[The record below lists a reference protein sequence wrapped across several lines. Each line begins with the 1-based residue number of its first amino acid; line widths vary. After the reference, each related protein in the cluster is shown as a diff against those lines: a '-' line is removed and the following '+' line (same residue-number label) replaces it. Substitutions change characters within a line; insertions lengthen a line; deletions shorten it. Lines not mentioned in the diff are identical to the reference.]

1 MSEKMNKIKAIEHQ
15 GDNIVHS
22 IYDRLIKTFITPIDR
37 EDISKLASLYDD
49 VLDYINAAVNRLY
62 LYEIRSPTEPMRR
75 FTELVVKSVQEIDFA
90 FASIH
95 KIKAP
100 EIESRIIEVDRLEN
114 EADVVLNEAVAALWA
129 AFFNFV
135 AAFVFGVNVAST
147 IGKGTIDPAIVTAWL
162 LLSTLIGAI
171 AWDIITWWFGLPT
184 SSSHALVGGL
194 IGAGVVKGGWGV
206 VQVAGVNKI
215 LIFIVLSPLI
225 GLLAAIGL
233 ILLTARIGM
242 HFHRSKADHVFR
254 RLQLVSAA
262 LYSLGHGTNDAQKT
276 MGIIA
281 ALLFA
286 QGILGPTFYVPY
298 YVIIIAGVAMGL
310 GTWFGGWR
318 IVRTMGMKITKL
330 HPFGGFSAETA
341 AASTLFATASLGIPV
356 STTHTIAG
364 AIMGVGATR
373 RLSAVR
379 WGVARRIVYAW
390 VLTIPAA
397 AAIAALLY
405 SLLSLAGLR

>member
-1 MSEKMNKIKAIEHQ
+1 VSTTVPFE
-15 GDNIVHS
+15 IV
-22 IYDRLIKTFITPIDR
+22 
-37 EDISKLASLYDD
+37 
-49 VLDYINAAVNRLY
+49 V
-62 LYEIRSPTEPMRR
+62 
-75 FTELVVKSVQEIDFA
+75 LVVVVALGFDFMNGFHDAANSVA
-90 FASIH
+90 TVVSTRVLS
-95 KIKAP
+95 P
-100 EIESRIIEVDRLEN
+100 RI
-114 EADVVLNEAVAALWA
+114 AVLWA

-135 AAFVFGVNVAST
+135 AAFVFGV
-147 IGKGTIDPAIVTAWL
+147 K
-162 LLSTLIGAI
+162 
-171 AWDIITWWFGLPT
+171 
-184 SSSHALVGGL
+184 VGGL

-206 VQVAGVNKI
+206 VQVAGVSKI
-215 LIFIVLSPLI
+215 AYFIVLSPVI
-225 GLLAAIGL
+225 GFFLAIGL
-233 ILLTARIGM
+233 VLLTVRIAM
-242 HFHRSKADHVFR
+242 RYSRSTSDHAFR

-286 QGILGPTFYVPY
+286 QGLLGSTFYVPF
-298 YVIIIAGVAMGL
+298 YVILLAGTAMGF
-310 GTWFGGWR
+310 GTYFGGWR

-364 AIMGVGATR
+364 AIMGVGSTR

-397 AAIAALLY
+397 AAIAG
-405 SLLSLAGLR
+405 LSYYILKLVGLS

>member
-1 MSEKMNKIKAIEHQ
+1 MATV
-15 GDNIVHS
+15 IVPVGIVILVILVALVFDFLNGFHDAANS
-22 IYDRLIKTFITPIDR
+22 VATVVSTR
-37 EDISKLASLYDD
+37 
-49 VLDYINAAVNRLY
+49 VLSPRIAV
-62 LYEIRSPTEPMRR
+62 
-75 FTELVVKSVQEIDFA
+75 
-90 FASIH
+90 
-95 KIKAP
+95 
-100 EIESRIIEVDRLEN
+100 
-114 EADVVLNEAVAALWA
+114 LWA

-135 AAFVFGVNVAST
+135 AAFVFGVSVAST
-147 IGKGTIDPAIVTAWL
+147 IGKGTIDPAIVTSWL

-206 VQVAGVNKI
+206 VQVSGVSKI
-215 LIFIVLSPLI
+215 LLFIVLSPLI

-233 ILLTARIGM
+233 IFLTTRIAIR
-242 HFHRSKADHVFR
+242 FPRSTADHSFR

-286 QGILGPTFYVPY
+286 QGLLGAVFYVPF
-298 YVIIIAGVAMGL
+298 YVILMAGTAMGL
-310 GTWFGGWR
+310 GTYFGGWR

-341 AASTLFATASLGIPV
+341 AAATLFATASLGIPV

-364 AIMGVGATR
+364 AIMGVGSTR

-397 AAIAALLY
+397 ALIAGVMY
-405 SLLSLAGLR
+405 YLLSSAGLR

>member
-1 MSEKMNKIKAIEHQ
+1 MATV
-15 GDNIVHS
+15 IV
-22 IYDRLIKTFITPIDR
+22 PIGIVILVILVALVFDFLNGFHDAANSVATVVSTR
-37 EDISKLASLYDD
+37 
-49 VLDYINAAVNRLY
+49 VLSPRIAV
-62 LYEIRSPTEPMRR
+62 
-75 FTELVVKSVQEIDFA
+75 
-90 FASIH
+90 
-95 KIKAP
+95 
-100 EIESRIIEVDRLEN
+100 
-114 EADVVLNEAVAALWA
+114 LWA

-147 IGKGTIDPAIVTAWL
+147 IGKGTIDPLIVTAWL

-171 AWDIITWWFGLPT
+171 VWDIITWWFGLPT

-206 VQVAGVNKI
+206 IQVSGVSRII
-215 LIFIVLSPLI
+215 LFIALSPLI
-225 GLLAAIGL
+225 GLLLAIGL
-233 ILLTARIGM
+233 VLLTGRIGSR
-242 HFHRSKADHVFR
+242 FPRSTANHSFR

-286 QGILGPTFYVPY
+286 QGFLGAVFSVPFYV
-298 YVIIIAGVAMGL
+298 ILMAGTAMGL
-310 GTWFGGWR
+310 GTYFGGWR

-330 HPFGGFSAETA
+330 QPFGGFSAETA
-341 AASTLFATASLGIPV
+341 AATTLFATASLGIPV

-364 AIMGVGATR
+364 AIMGVGSTR

-397 AAIAALLY
+397 ASIAGMMY
-405 SLLSLAGLR
+405 YFLSSMGLR